1 MAEKE
6 IQTSGAG
13 QTATPLATETPQKRV
28 RGSASVT
35 AATQSVRRTTDA
47 AVSSR
52 GRKYSSEERQEKLR
66 LIEAELQGGKARL
79 KDAVKSAG
87 ITEQTYYVWKRARGS
102 SKPPIAMDAQDHSL
116 EELLSL
122 EKENTRLRLLLAQK
136 LRHENLELRKK
147 LGL

>member
-1 MAEKE
+1 MADKE

-13 QTATPLATETPQKRV
+13 QTPAPLAAETPQKRV

-35 AATQSVRRTTDA
+35 TATQSVRRTTVA

-66 LIEAELQGGKARL
+66 LIEAELQGGKVRL
-79 KDAVKSAG
+79 KDAIKSAG
-87 ITEQTYYVWKRARGS
+87 ISEQTYYAWKRAQGS
-102 SKPPIAMDAQDHSL
+102 SNAIAMDAPDHSL

-136 LRHENLELRKK
+136 LRDENVELRKK